1 MGKRTKKRLERL
13 YNEIVFER
21 RILMLCTVFVGLSI
35 AVWCISIT
43 TDYWFIVNGGNG
55 IYVPSTKRYFYS
67 SHSGIWRICRYVP
80 IIIIIIYKVE
90 PFNFN
95 YINHGR
101 HYKEYGK
108 LVLII
113 RVSRHCPEV
122 YSYF

>member
-67 SHSGIWRICRYVP
+67 SHSGIWRICRFAYANETTGVSSGFSP
-80 IIIIIIYKVE
+80 GDDRNVT
-90 PFNFN
+90 
-95 YINHGR
+95 
-101 HYKEYGK
+101 GK
-108 LVLII
+108 
-113 RVSRHCPEV
+113 SETKGKTT
-122 YSYF
+122 YFSK